1 MKHLIDFPAV
11 PLAQLPTPL
20 HRLDNLSRELGKN
33 LYIKRDDLT
42 GTALGLSLIHI

>member
-33 LYIKRDDLT
+33 LYIKRPT
-42 GTALGLSLIHI
+42 YYLSICLSVCLSV

>member
-33 LYIKRDDLT
+33 LYIKRDHPSITDRRDQ
-42 GTALGLSLIHI
+42 